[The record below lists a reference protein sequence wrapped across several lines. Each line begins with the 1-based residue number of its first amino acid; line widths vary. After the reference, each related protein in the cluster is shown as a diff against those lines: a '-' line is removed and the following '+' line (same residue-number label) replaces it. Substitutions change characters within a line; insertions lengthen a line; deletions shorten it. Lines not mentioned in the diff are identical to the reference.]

1 MFRRGRRGL
10 LAALAV
16 AAALAVPAAPA
27 QAASLEAPG
36 ELVRAWDGMW
46 QWLAALV
53 TWGDGAS
60 SAVPTSSDA
69 TSSDH
74 GSYIDPN
81 G

>member
-1 MFRRGRRGL
+1 MFRRGRRGWL
-10 LAALAV
+10 TAFVL

-27 QAASLEAPG
+27 QALGLEAPG
-36 ELVRAWDGMW
+36 ELARVWDGWW

-53 TWGDGAS
+53 WGDGRPGS
-60 SAVPTSSDA
+60 TPNT
-69 TSSDH
+69 TGSDH

>member
-27 QAASLEAPG
+27 QAAGLEAPG

-46 QWLAALV
+46 QWLAALI
-53 TWGDGAS
+53 GAS
-60 SAVPTSSDA
+60 SEPASS
-69 TSSDH
+69 TKSDH
-74 GSYIDPN
+74 GSYIDPD

>member
-1 MFRRGRRGL
+1 MFRRGGRGL

-27 QAASLEAPG
+27 QAAGLEAPG

-53 TWGDGAS
+53 GAS
-60 SAVPTSSDA
+60 SSEPASPTK
-69 TSSDH
+69 SDH
-74 GSYIDPN
+74 GSYIDPD

>member
-1 MFRRGRRGL
+1 MFRRGGRGL

-16 AAALAVPAAPA
+16 AAALAVPVAPA
-27 QAASLEAPG
+27 QAAGLEAPG

-46 QWLAALV
+46 EWLTALV
-53 TWGDGAS
+53 WGDGAS
-60 SAVPTSSDA
+60 SSSSDA